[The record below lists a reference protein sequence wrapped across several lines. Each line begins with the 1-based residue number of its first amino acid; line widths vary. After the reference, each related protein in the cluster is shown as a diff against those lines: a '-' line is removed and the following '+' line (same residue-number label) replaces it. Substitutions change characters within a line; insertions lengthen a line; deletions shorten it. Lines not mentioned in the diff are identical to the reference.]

1 MAGRWRRRGRRQIAV
16 ERHPD
21 DLPKRGLFT
30 EPVRVAQLVALE
42 PEWLDAEPADGD
54 ASGTDAADSDGAA
67 ADPADTDATAADPA
81 AADQS
86 DTPAA
91 QPRVRV
97 TFMIEVKD
105 AEDRRCSD
113 LAVDARMDAPD
124 RSGKVQGATDMF
136 GRVRV
141 QMTGPPGRYAIEV
154 LEVAAKAL
162 TFDRSAGPTTA
173 SLDVAPEL

>member
-54 ASGTDAADSDGAA
+54 ASGTDAADSDGA
-67 ADPADTDATAADPA
+67 AADPA